1 LTEAQRNLVERYVP
15 MAQLLAVKM
24 DRPGVDREEY
34 FSVANLAL
42 VEAAQSFDPG
52 RNVSFASYA
61 RAGIVGALCD
71 HRRFLLQ
78 NVTFDEP
85 LECTPLGR
93 RDRDDARRGL
103 MPVVLQEGAQQVGI
117 ALENRDEVESFLRRL
132 PRIHAEVC
140 RMVYIEGRSQ
150 VEAAKA
156 LGCSKSYIS
165 RVLRD
170 AIGWLRE
177 ERRAGGEEVA
187 PAAPGALP
195 RPHCRP
201 RGIGKGA

>member
-1 LTEAQRNLVERYVP
+1 

-42 VEAAQSFDPG
+42 VEAAQSFDPS

-61 RAGIVGALCD
+61 RSGIVGALCD

-78 NVTFDEP
+78 NVTFDKP
-85 LECTPLGR
+85 LKCTPVER
-93 RDRDDARRGL
+93 RDRDDARHGV
-103 MPVVLQEGAQQVGI
+103 MPLVHQELAQRIGI

-132 PRIHAEVC
+132 PRIHSQVC
-140 RMVYIEGRSQ
+140 QMLYIEGRSQ
-150 VEAAKA
+150 AEAAEA

-177 ERRAGGEEVA
+177 ERQARGEEVA
-187 PAAPGALP
+187 PLAPGSLF
-195 RPHCRP
+195 RPSCRP
-201 RGIGKGA
+201 RRAGKAGLSGSA